1 MTPVT
6 KRSPLLVLAALAV
19 AVPASSAQAGIM
31 DQGGELFS
39 IEKRD
44 LLGSHELSISLG
56 SLPIDAFA
64 KGVTLNGSYTY
75 HFTHLWAWELVN
87 GLWSF
92 NIDTGLTR
100 ELKDEYDVQPTDLG
114 ELKWI
119 LNSNVIIKPMYG
131 KFALTNDKLFTA
143 EMFFT
148 MGYALGGF
156 TAALPSGV
164 NMGVGLRMFLGKY
177 FSARL
182 DIRDYLFIP
191 DFENLENHIFV
202 SLGLSLTFGFGD
214 EQEED

>member
-6 KRSPLLVLAALAV
+6 KRIPLLVLAALAV

-44 LLGSHELSISLG
+44 LLGSHELSVSLG

-191 DFENLENHIFV
+191 DFENLENHIFI
-202 SLGLSLTFGFGD
+202 SLGLSLTFGFDD